1 MTSPHD
7 TPRDETV
14 TAADIEASPDVTLT
28 DSSSV
33 KRAVKATMLGNAME
47 WFDFGV
53 YAYLATTIGKVFFPD
68 ASGTAQLLSTFAI
81 FAAAF
86 IVRPLGGLFFGPLGD
101 RIGRKKVLATTI
113 IMMAGSTFAIGLV
126 PSYGS
131 IGIAAPILLV
141 VFRLIQGFSTGGEY
155 GGASTFV
162 AEYAPDKRRGFF
174 ASFLEFGTL
183 AGYAAAAGIVTLI
196 QAVASEETVVDWAW
210 RIPFLIAGPLGL
222 IGLYLR
228 LRLEETPAFQ
238 QLEKAE
244 ERSRT
249 AESAGTKLHRTLI
262 QNWRPLILCILLVAT
277 YNIAHYGL
285 LSYMPTYLNDT
296 LGYDESHGLILMI
309 VVMLVMMGGITFVGR
324 LSDGVGRKP
333 LLLIGFAGFFLLSMP
348 AYLLI
353 GVGSYITV
361 FLGLAILGGL
371 LLLFVGVFPSVLPAL
386 FATGIRYGGLAIGY
400 NIAVSVFG
408 GTTPLVLT
416 ALESA
421 TDSKLVAPAYM
432 MVASVVGGIAVL
444 LINETARRPLEGSP
458 PAVETEGEARRIIL
472 EHRESPGTPAR
483 NSADTATGHDDASD
497 DTTRTS

>member
-1 MTSPHD
+1 MTTQENSISAL
-7 TPRDETV
+7 EL
-14 TAADIEASPDVTLT
+14 AESPDVCVT
-28 DSSSV
+28 DNASV

-68 ASGTAQLLSTFAI
+68 ASGSAQLLSTFAI

-113 IMMAGSTFAIGLV
+113 ILMAGSTFAIGLI
-126 PSYGS
+126 PSYES

-141 VFRLIQGFSTGGEY
+141 LLRLLQGFSTGGEY

-183 AGYAAAAGIVTLI
+183 AGYVAAAGIVTII
-196 QAVASEETVVDWAW
+196 QTVVSAEDLLQWGW

-238 QLEKAE
+238 MMEQAE
-244 ERSRT
+244 ERSL
-249 AESAGTKLHRTLI
+249 ADESTGKKLRETLVD
-262 QNWRPLILCILLVAT
+262 NWRPLVLCIVLVAT

-285 LSYMPTYLNDT
+285 LSYMPTYLTNT
-296 LGYDESHGLILMI
+296 LGYDESHGLVLMI
-309 VVMLVMMGGITFVGR
+309 IVMIVMMMGISYVGKF
-324 LSDGVGRKP
+324 SDRVGRKP
-333 LLLIGFAGFFLLSMP
+333 LLLSGFIGFFVLSLP

-353 GVGSYITV
+353 GVGNYVTV

-386 FATGIRYGGLAIGY
+386 FPTGIRYGGLAIGY
-400 NIAVSVFG
+400 NLAVSIFG

-421 TDSKLVAPAYM
+421 TGSNLVAPMYM
-432 MVASVVGGIAVL
+432 MIAAVIGGIAVL
-444 LINETARRPLEGSP
+444 MIPETARKPLDGSP
-458 PAVETEGEARRIIL
+458 PSVATDEEARRIIRKVRRKRMKADNL
-472 EHRESPGTPAR
+472 EV
-483 NSADTATGHDDASD
+483 
-497 DTTRTS
+497 

>member
-1 MTSPHD
+1 MT
-7 TPRDETV
+7 TPENSISALEV
-14 TAADIEASPDVTLT
+14 AESPDVCVT
-28 DSSSV
+28 DNASV

-68 ASGTAQLLSTFAI
+68 ASGSAQLLSTFAI

-113 IMMAGSTFAIGLV
+113 ILMAGSTFAIGLI
-126 PSYGS
+126 PSYES

-141 VFRLIQGFSTGGEY
+141 LLRLLQGFSTGGEY

-183 AGYAAAAGIVTLI
+183 AGYVAAAGIVTII
-196 QAVASEETVVDWAW
+196 QTVVSAEDLLQWGW

-238 QLEKAE
+238 MMEQAE
-244 ERSRT
+244 ERSL
-249 AESAGTKLHRTLI
+249 ADESTGKKLRETLVD
-262 QNWRPLILCILLVAT
+262 NWRPLVLCIVLVAT

-285 LSYMPTYLNDT
+285 LSYMPTYLTNT
-296 LGYDESHGLILMI
+296 LGYDESHGLVLMI
-309 VVMLVMMGGITFVGR
+309 IVMIVMMMGISYVGKF
-324 LSDGVGRKP
+324 SDRVGRKP
-333 LLLIGFAGFFLLSMP
+333 LLLSGFIGFFVLSLP

-353 GVGSYITV
+353 GIGNYVTV

-386 FATGIRYGGLAIGY
+386 FPTGIRYGGLAIGY
-400 NIAVSVFG
+400 NLAVSIFG

-421 TDSKLVAPAYM
+421 TGSNLVAPMYM
-432 MVASVVGGIAVL
+432 MIAAVIGGIAVL
-444 LINETARRPLEGSP
+444 MIPETARKPLDGSP
-458 PAVETEGEARRIIL
+458 PSVATDEEARRIIRKVRRKRMKADNL
-472 EHRESPGTPAR
+472 EV
-483 NSADTATGHDDASD
+483 
-497 DTTRTS
+497 

>member
-1 MTSPHD
+1 MT
-7 TPRDETV
+7 TPENSISALEV
-14 TAADIEASPDVTLT
+14 AESPDVCVT
-28 DSSSV
+28 DNASV

-68 ASGTAQLLSTFAI
+68 ASGSAQLLSTFAI

-101 RIGRKKVLATTI
+101 RIGRKKVLASTI
-113 IMMAGSTFAIGLV
+113 ILMAGSTFAIGLI
-126 PSYGS
+126 PSYES

-141 VFRLIQGFSTGGEY
+141 LLRLLQGFSTGGEY

-183 AGYAAAAGIVTLI
+183 AGYVAAAGIVTII
-196 QAVASEETVVDWAW
+196 QTVVSAEDLLQWGW

-238 QLEKAE
+238 MMEQAE
-244 ERSRT
+244 ERSL
-249 AESAGTKLHRTLI
+249 ADESTGKKLRETLVD
-262 QNWRPLILCILLVAT
+262 NWRPLVLCIVLVAT

-285 LSYMPTYLNDT
+285 LSYMPTYLTNT
-296 LGYDESHGLILMI
+296 LGYDESHGLVLMI
-309 VVMLVMMGGITFVGR
+309 IVMIVMMMGISYVGKF
-324 LSDGVGRKP
+324 SDRVGRKP
-333 LLLIGFAGFFLLSMP
+333 LLLSGFIGFFVLSLP

-353 GVGSYITV
+353 GVGNYVTV

-386 FATGIRYGGLAIGY
+386 FPTGIRYGGLAIGY
-400 NIAVSVFG
+400 NLAVSIFG

-421 TDSKLVAPAYM
+421 TGSNLVAPMYM
-432 MVASVVGGIAVL
+432 MIAAVIGGIAVL
-444 LINETARRPLEGSP
+444 MIPETARKPLDGSP
-458 PAVETEGEARRIIL
+458 PSVATDEEARRIIRKVRRKRMKADNL
-472 EHRESPGTPAR
+472 EV
-483 NSADTATGHDDASD
+483 
-497 DTTRTS
+497 

>member
-1 MTSPHD
+1 MT
-7 TPRDETV
+7 TPENSISALEV
-14 TAADIEASPDVTLT
+14 AESPDVCVT
-28 DSSSV
+28 DNASV

-68 ASGTAQLLSTFAI
+68 ASGSAQLLSTFAI

-113 IMMAGSTFAIGLV
+113 ILMAGSTFAIGLI
-126 PSYGS
+126 PSYES

-141 VFRLIQGFSTGGEY
+141 LLRLLQGFSTGGEY

-183 AGYAAAAGIVTLI
+183 AGYVAAAGIVTII
-196 QAVASEETVVDWAW
+196 QTVVSAEDLLQWGW

-238 QLEKAE
+238 MMEQAE
-244 ERSRT
+244 ERSL
-249 AESAGTKLHRTLI
+249 ADESTGKKLRETLVD
-262 QNWRPLILCILLVAT
+262 NWRPLVLCIVLVAT

-285 LSYMPTYLNDT
+285 LSYMPTYLTNT

-309 VVMLVMMGGITFVGR
+309 IVMIVMMMGISYVGKF
-324 LSDGVGRKP
+324 SDRVGRKP
-333 LLLIGFAGFFLLSMP
+333 LLLSGFIGFFVLSLP

-353 GVGSYITV
+353 GVGNYVTV

-386 FATGIRYGGLAIGY
+386 FPTGIRYGGLAIGY
-400 NIAVSVFG
+400 NLAVSIFG

-421 TDSKLVAPAYM
+421 TGSNLVAPMYM
-432 MVASVVGGIAVL
+432 MIAAVIGGIAVL
-444 LINETARRPLEGSP
+444 LIPETARKPLDGSP
-458 PAVETEGEARRIIL
+458 PSVATDEEARRIIRKVRRKRMKADNL
-472 EHRESPGTPAR
+472 EV
-483 NSADTATGHDDASD
+483 
-497 DTTRTS
+497 

>member
-1 MTSPHD
+1 MT
-7 TPRDETV
+7 TPENSISALEV
-14 TAADIEASPDVTLT
+14 AESPDVTVT
-28 DSSSV
+28 DDASV

-53 YAYLATTIGKVFFPD
+53 YAYLATTIGKVFFPE
-68 ASGTAQLLSTFAI
+68 ASGSAQLLSTFAI

-113 IMMAGSTFAIGLV
+113 ILMAGSTFAIGLV
-126 PSYGS
+126 PSYES
-131 IGIAAPILLV
+131 IGMAAPILLV
-141 VFRLIQGFSTGGEY
+141 LLRLLQGFSTGGEY

-183 AGYAAAAGIVTLI
+183 AGYVAAAGIVTII
-196 QAVASEETVVDWAW
+196 QTVVSPEELLQWGW

-238 QLEKAE
+238 QMEQAE
-244 ERSRT
+244 ERSL
-249 AESAGTKLHRTLI
+249 ADESTGTKLRETLVD
-262 QNWRPLILCILLVAT
+262 NWRPLVLCIVLVAT

-285 LSYMPTYLNDT
+285 LSYMPTYLTNT
-296 LGYDESHGLILMI
+296 LGYDESHGLVLMI
-309 VVMLVMMGGITFVGR
+309 VVMLVMMVGISYVGK
-324 LSDGVGRKP
+324 LSDRVGRKP
-333 LLLIGFAGFFLLSMP
+333 LLLSGFIGFFVLSLP

-353 GVGSYITV
+353 GVGNYVTV

-386 FATGIRYGGLAIGY
+386 FPTGIRYGGLAIGY
-400 NIAVSVFG
+400 NLAVAIFG

-416 ALESA
+416 ALESS
-421 TDSKLVAPAYM
+421 TGSNLVAPMYM
-432 MVASVVGGIAVL
+432 MIAAVVGGIAVL
-444 LINETARRPLEGSP
+444 LIPETARKPLDGSP
-458 PAVETEGEARRIIL
+458 PAVSTNEEARRIIRRVRRKKVAAADNL
-472 EHRESPGTPAR
+472 EV
-483 NSADTATGHDDASD
+483 
-497 DTTRTS
+497 

>member
-1 MTSPHD
+1 MNAPD
-7 TPRDETV
+7 QQI
-14 TAADIEASPDVTLT
+14 TAEDIAESTDVTLT
-28 DSSSV
+28 DESAV

-68 ASGTAQLLSTFAI
+68 ANGTAQLLSTFAI

-86 IVRPLGGLFFGPLGD
+86 LVRPLGGLFFGPLGD

-113 IMMAGSTFAIGLV
+113 VMMAGSTFLIGLI

-141 VFRLIQGFSTGGEY
+141 VLRLVQGFSTGGEY

-183 AGYAAAAGIVTLI
+183 AGYAAAAALVTI
-196 QAVASEETVVDWAW
+196 ITTVTDEETLVDWAW

-228 LRLEETPAFQ
+228 LKLEETPAFKQ
-238 QLEKAE
+238 MEKAE
-244 ERSRT
+244 KDSMA
-249 AESAGTKLHRTLI
+249 AESTGKKLRETILE
-262 QNWRPLILCILLVAT
+262 NWRPLLLCVMLVAT

-285 LSYMPTYLNDT
+285 LSYMPTYLTNT
-296 LGYDESHGLILMI
+296 LGYDESHGLVLMI
-309 VVMLVMMGGITFVGR
+309 IVMVLMMVAITFVGKY
-324 LSDGVGRKP
+324 SDKVGRKP
-333 LLLIGFAGFFLLSMP
+333 LLLTGFIGFFLLSLP

-353 GVGSYITV
+353 GVGHYITIFV
-361 FLGLAILGGL
+361 GLAVLGGL
-371 LLLFVGVFPSVLPAL
+371 LLMFVGVFPSVLPAL
-386 FATGIRYGGLAIGY
+386 FPTGIRYGGLAIGY
-400 NIAVSVFG
+400 NLAVSIFG

-416 ALESA
+416 ALGDA
-421 TDSKLVAPAYM
+421 TDSDLVAPGYM
-432 MVASVVGGIAVL
+432 MVAAVIGTITVL
-444 LINETARRPLEGSP
+444 LIPETARRPLEGSP
-458 PAVETEGEARRIIL
+458 PSVATEEEARRVIRRTRIQ
-472 EHRESPGTPAR
+472 EAKRAMKARDSRGESTLVE
-483 NSADTATGHDDASD
+483 
-497 DTTRTS
+497 

>member
-1 MTSPHD
+1 MT
-7 TPRDETV
+7 TPENSISALEV
-14 TAADIEASPDVTLT
+14 AESPDVCVT
-28 DSSSV
+28 DNASV

-68 ASGTAQLLSTFAI
+68 ASGSAQLLSTFAI

-113 IMMAGSTFAIGLV
+113 ILMAGSTFAIGLI
-126 PSYGS
+126 PSYES

-141 VFRLIQGFSTGGEY
+141 LLRLLQGFSTGGEY

-183 AGYAAAAGIVTLI
+183 AGYVAAAGIVTII
-196 QAVASEETVVDWAW
+196 QTVVSAEDLLQWGW

-238 QLEKAE
+238 MMEQAE
-244 ERSRT
+244 ERSL
-249 AESAGTKLHRTLI
+249 ADESTGKKLRETLVD
-262 QNWRPLILCILLVAT
+262 NWRPLVLCIVLVAT

-285 LSYMPTYLNDT
+285 LSYMPTYLTNT
-296 LGYDESHGLILMI
+296 LGYDESHGLVLMI
-309 VVMLVMMGGITFVGR
+309 IVMIVMMMGISYVGKF
-324 LSDGVGRKP
+324 SDRVGRKP
-333 LLLIGFAGFFLLSMP
+333 LLLSGFIGFFVLSLP

-353 GVGSYITV
+353 GVGNYVTV

-386 FATGIRYGGLAIGY
+386 FPTGIRYGGLAIGY
-400 NIAVSVFG
+400 NLAVSIFG

-421 TDSKLVAPAYM
+421 TGSNLVAPMYM
-432 MVASVVGGIAVL
+432 MIAAVIGGIAVL
-444 LINETARRPLEGSP
+444 MIPETARKPLDGSP
-458 PAVETEGEARRIIL
+458 PSVATDEEARRII
-472 EHRESPGTPAR
+472 RKVR
-483 NSADTATGHDDASD
+483 RKRMKADNLKV
-497 DTTRTS
+497 

>member
-1 MTSPHD
+1 MT
-7 TPRDETV
+7 TPENSISALEV
-14 TAADIEASPDVTLT
+14 AESPDVCVT
-28 DSSSV
+28 DNASV

-68 ASGTAQLLSTFAI
+68 ASGSAQLISTFAI

-113 IMMAGSTFAIGLV
+113 ILMAGSTFAIGLI
-126 PSYGS
+126 PSYES

-141 VFRLIQGFSTGGEY
+141 LLRLLQGFSTGGEY

-183 AGYAAAAGIVTLI
+183 AGYVAAAGIVTII
-196 QAVASEETVVDWAW
+196 QTVVSAEDLLQWGW

-238 QLEKAE
+238 MMEQAE
-244 ERSRT
+244 ERSL
-249 AESAGTKLHRTLI
+249 ADESTGKKLRETLVD
-262 QNWRPLILCILLVAT
+262 NWRPLVLCIVLVAT

-285 LSYMPTYLNDT
+285 LSYMPTYLTNT
-296 LGYDESHGLILMI
+296 LGYDESHGLVLMI
-309 VVMLVMMGGITFVGR
+309 IVMIVMMMGISYVGKF
-324 LSDGVGRKP
+324 SDRVGRKP
-333 LLLIGFAGFFLLSMP
+333 LLLSGFIGFFVLSLP

-353 GVGSYITV
+353 GVGNYVTV

-386 FATGIRYGGLAIGY
+386 FPTGIRYGGLAIGY
-400 NIAVSVFG
+400 NLAVSIFG

-421 TDSKLVAPAYM
+421 TGSNLVAPMYM
-432 MVASVVGGIAVL
+432 MIAAVIGGIAVL
-444 LINETARRPLEGSP
+444 MIPETARKPLDGSP
-458 PAVETEGEARRIIL
+458 PSVATDEEARRIIRKVRRKRMKADNL
-472 EHRESPGTPAR
+472 EV
-483 NSADTATGHDDASD
+483 
-497 DTTRTS
+497 

>member
-1 MTSPHD
+1 MT
-7 TPRDETV
+7 TPENSISALEV
-14 TAADIEASPDVTLT
+14 AESPDVCVT
-28 DSSSV
+28 DNASV

-68 ASGTAQLLSTFAI
+68 ASGSAQLLSTFAI

-113 IMMAGSTFAIGLV
+113 ILMAGSTFAIGLI
-126 PSYGS
+126 PSYES

-141 VFRLIQGFSTGGEY
+141 LLRLLQGFSTGGEY

-183 AGYAAAAGIVTLI
+183 AGYVAAAGIVTII
-196 QAVASEETVVDWAW
+196 QTVVSAEDLLQWGW

-238 QLEKAE
+238 MMEQAE
-244 ERSRT
+244 ERSL
-249 AESAGTKLHRTLI
+249 ADESTGRKLRETLVD
-262 QNWRPLILCILLVAT
+262 NWRPLVLCIVLVAT

-285 LSYMPTYLNDT
+285 LSYMPTYLTNT

-309 VVMLVMMGGITFVGR
+309 IVMIVMMMGISYVGKF
-324 LSDGVGRKP
+324 SDRVGRKP
-333 LLLIGFAGFFLLSMP
+333 LLLSGFIGFFVLSLP

-353 GVGSYITV
+353 GVGNYLTV

-386 FATGIRYGGLAIGY
+386 FPTGIRYGGLAIGY
-400 NIAVSVFG
+400 NLAVSIFG

-421 TDSKLVAPAYM
+421 TGSNLVAPMYM
-432 MVASVVGGIAVL
+432 MIAAVIGGIAVL
-444 LINETARRPLEGSP
+444 LIPETARKPLDGSP
-458 PAVETEGEARRIIL
+458 PSVATDEEARRIIRKVRRKRMKADSL
-472 EHRESPGTPAR
+472 EV
-483 NSADTATGHDDASD
+483 
-497 DTTRTS
+497 

>member
-1 MTSPHD
+1 MT
-7 TPRDETV
+7 TPENSISALEV
-14 TAADIEASPDVTLT
+14 AESPDVCVT
-28 DSSSV
+28 DNASV

-68 ASGTAQLLSTFAI
+68 ASGSAQLLSTFAI

-113 IMMAGSTFAIGLV
+113 ILMAGSTFAIGLI
-126 PSYGS
+126 PSYES

-141 VFRLIQGFSTGGEY
+141 VLRLLQGFSTGGEY

-183 AGYAAAAGIVTLI
+183 AGYVAAAGIVTII
-196 QAVASEETVVDWAW
+196 QTVVSAEDLLQWGW

-238 QLEKAE
+238 MMEQAE
-244 ERSRT
+244 ERSL
-249 AESAGTKLHRTLI
+249 ADESTGKKLRETLVD
-262 QNWRPLILCILLVAT
+262 NWRPLVLCIVLVAT

-285 LSYMPTYLNDT
+285 LSYMPTYLTNT
-296 LGYDESHGLILMI
+296 LGYDESHGLVLMI
-309 VVMLVMMGGITFVGR
+309 IVMIVMMMGISYVGKF
-324 LSDGVGRKP
+324 SDRVGRKP
-333 LLLIGFAGFFLLSMP
+333 LLLSGFIGFFVLSLP

-353 GVGSYITV
+353 GVGNYVTV

-386 FATGIRYGGLAIGY
+386 FPTGIRYGGLAIGY
-400 NIAVSVFG
+400 NLAVSIFG

-421 TDSKLVAPAYM
+421 TGSNLVAPMYM
-432 MVASVVGGIAVL
+432 MIAAVIGGIAVL
-444 LINETARRPLEGSP
+444 MIPETARKPLDGSP
-458 PAVETEGEARRIIL
+458 PSVATDEEARRIIRKVRRKRMKADNL
-472 EHRESPGTPAR
+472 EV
-483 NSADTATGHDDASD
+483 
-497 DTTRTS
+497 

>member
-1 MTSPHD
+1 MNAPDHSITSA
-7 TPRDETV
+7 EV
-14 TAADIEASPDVTLT
+14 AESPDVTVT
-28 DSSSV
+28 DEASV

-53 YAYLATTIGKVFFPD
+53 YAYLATTIGKVFFPE

-113 IMMAGSTFAIGLV
+113 ILMAGSTFAIGLI

-131 IGIAAPILLV
+131 IGLAAPILLV
-141 VFRLIQGFSTGGEY
+141 LFRLVQGFSTGGEY

-174 ASFLEFGTL
+174 SSFLEFGTL
-183 AGYAAAAGIVTLI
+183 AGYVAAAGLVTI
-196 QAVASEETVVDWAW
+196 ISTVVSADALVDWAW
-210 RIPFLIAGPLGL
+210 RIPFLLAGPLGL

-238 QLEKAE
+238 QMEQAE
-244 ERSRT
+244 ERSL
-249 AESAGTKLHRTLI
+249 ADESTGRKLRETLVE
-262 QNWRPLILCILLVAT
+262 NWRPLVLCVILVAT

-285 LSYMPTYLNDT
+285 LSYMPTYLSNT
-296 LGYDESHGLILMI
+296 LGYDESHGLVLMI
-309 VVMLVMMGGITFVGR
+309 IVMLIMMVCISFVGK
-324 LSDGVGRKP
+324 LSDRVGRKP
-333 LLLIGFAGFFLLSMP
+333 LLLAGFVGFFALSLP

-353 GVGSYITV
+353 GVGHYFTV
-361 FLGLAILGGL
+361 FVGLAMLGGL

-386 FATGIRYGGLAIGY
+386 FPTGIRYGGLAIGY
-400 NIAVSVFG
+400 NLAVSIFG

-416 ALESA
+416 ALQDA
-421 TDSKLVAPAYM
+421 TGSDLVAPMYM
-432 MVASVVGGIAVL
+432 MVAAVIGGIAVL
-444 LINETARRPLEGSP
+444 LISETARKPLEGSP
-458 PAVETEGEARRIIL
+458 PAVATDAEARRIL
-472 EHRESPGTPAR
+472 KRLRRTKGDASATPAQET
-483 NSADTATGHDDASD
+483 ADADAG
-497 DTTRTS
+497 

>member
-1 MTSPHD
+1 MT
-7 TPRDETV
+7 TPENSISALEV
-14 TAADIEASPDVTLT
+14 AESPDVCVT
-28 DSSSV
+28 DNASV

-68 ASGTAQLLSTFAI
+68 ASGSAQLLSTFAI

-101 RIGRKKVLATTI
+101 RIGRKKVLDTTI
-113 IMMAGSTFAIGLV
+113 ILMAGSTFAIGLI
-126 PSYGS
+126 PSYES

-141 VFRLIQGFSTGGEY
+141 LLRLLQGFSTGGEY

-183 AGYAAAAGIVTLI
+183 AGYVAAAGIVTII
-196 QAVASEETVVDWAW
+196 QTVVSAEDLLQWGW

-222 IGLYLR
+222 VGLYLR

-238 QLEKAE
+238 MMEQAE
-244 ERSRT
+244 ERSL
-249 AESAGTKLHRTLI
+249 ADESTGKKLRETLVD
-262 QNWRPLILCILLVAT
+262 NWRPLVLCIVLVAT

-285 LSYMPTYLNDT
+285 LSYMPTYLTNT
-296 LGYDESHGLILMI
+296 LGYDESHGLVLMI
-309 VVMLVMMGGITFVGR
+309 IVMIVMMMGISYVGKF
-324 LSDGVGRKP
+324 SDRVGRKP
-333 LLLIGFAGFFLLSMP
+333 LLLSGFIGFFVLSLP

-353 GVGSYITV
+353 GVGNYVTV

-386 FATGIRYGGLAIGY
+386 FPTGIRYGGLAIGY
-400 NIAVSVFG
+400 NLAVSIFG

-421 TDSKLVAPAYM
+421 TGSNLVAPMYM
-432 MVASVVGGIAVL
+432 MIAAVIGGIAVL
-444 LINETARRPLEGSP
+444 MIPETARKPLDGSP
-458 PAVETEGEARRIIL
+458 PSVATDEEARRIIRKVRRKRMKADNL
-472 EHRESPGTPAR
+472 EV
-483 NSADTATGHDDASD
+483 
-497 DTTRTS
+497 

>member
-1 MTSPHD
+1 MT
-7 TPRDETV
+7 TPENSISALEV
-14 TAADIEASPDVTLT
+14 AESPDVCVT
-28 DSSSV
+28 DNASV

-68 ASGTAQLLSTFAI
+68 ASGSAQLLSTFAI

-113 IMMAGSTFAIGLV
+113 ILMAGSTFAIGLI
-126 PSYGS
+126 PSYES

-141 VFRLIQGFSTGGEY
+141 LLRLLQGFSTGGEY

-183 AGYAAAAGIVTLI
+183 AGYVAAAGIVTII
-196 QAVASEETVVDWAW
+196 QTVVSAEDLLQWGW

-238 QLEKAE
+238 MMEQAE
-244 ERSRT
+244 ERSL
-249 AESAGTKLHRTLI
+249 ADESTGKKLRETLVD
-262 QNWRPLILCILLVAT
+262 NWRPLVLCIVLVAT

-285 LSYMPTYLNDT
+285 LSYMPTYLTNT
-296 LGYDESHGLILMI
+296 LGYDESHGLVLMI
-309 VVMLVMMGGITFVGR
+309 IVMIVMMMGISYVGKF
-324 LSDGVGRKP
+324 SDRVGRKP
-333 LLLIGFAGFFLLSMP
+333 LLLSGFIGFFVLSLP

-353 GVGSYITV
+353 GIGNYVTV

-386 FATGIRYGGLAIGY
+386 FPTGIRYGGLAIGY
-400 NIAVSVFG
+400 NLAVSIFG

-421 TDSKLVAPAYM
+421 TGSNLVAPMYM
-432 MVASVVGGIAVL
+432 MIAAVIGGIAVL
-444 LINETARRPLEGSP
+444 MIPETARRPLDGSP
-458 PAVETEGEARRIIL
+458 PAVATDEEARRIIRKVRRKRMKADNL
-472 EHRESPGTPAR
+472 EV
-483 NSADTATGHDDASD
+483 
-497 DTTRTS
+497 

>member
-1 MTSPHD
+1 MT
-7 TPRDETV
+7 TPENSISALEV
-14 TAADIEASPDVTLT
+14 AESPDVTVT
-28 DSSSV
+28 DNASV
-33 KRAVKATMLGNAME
+33 KKAVKATMLGNAME

-53 YAYLATTIGKVFFPD
+53 YAYLATTIGKVFFPEV
-68 ASGTAQLLSTFAI
+68 SGSAQLLSTFAI

-113 IMMAGSTFAIGLV
+113 ILMAGSTFGIGLI
-126 PSYGS
+126 PSYES

-141 VFRLIQGFSTGGEY
+141 LLRLLQGFSTGGEY

-183 AGYAAAAGIVTLI
+183 AGYVAAAGIVTII
-196 QAVASEETVVDWAW
+196 QTVVSPEELLHWGW

-238 QLEKAE
+238 QMEQAE
-244 ERSRT
+244 ERSL
-249 AESAGTKLHRTLI
+249 ADESTGAKLRETI
-262 QNWRPLILCILLVAT
+262 VENWRPLVLCIVLVAT

-285 LSYMPTYLNDT
+285 LSYMPTYLTNT
-296 LGYDESHGLILMI
+296 LGYDESHGLVLMI
-309 VVMLVMMGGITFVGR
+309 IVMLVMMVGISYVGKW
-324 LSDGVGRKP
+324 SDRVGRKP
-333 LLLIGFAGFFLLSMP
+333 LLLSGFIGFLVLSLP

-353 GVGSYITV
+353 GVGNYVTV

-386 FATGIRYGGLAIGY
+386 FPTGIRYCGLAIGY
-400 NIAVSVFG
+400 NLAVSIFG

-421 TDSKLVAPAYM
+421 TGSDLVAPMYM
-432 MVASVVGGIAVL
+432 MIAAVIGGLAVL
-444 LINETARRPLEGSP
+444 LIPETARKPLDGSP
-458 PAVETEGEARRIIL
+458 PAVATNDEARRIIL
-472 EHRESPGTPAR
+472 KVRR
-483 NSADTATGHDDASD
+483 KKLKADNLDI
-497 DTTRTS
+497 

>member
-1 MTSPHD
+1 MT
-7 TPRDETV
+7 TPENSISALEV
-14 TAADIEASPDVTLT
+14 AESPDVCVT
-28 DSSSV
+28 DNASV

-68 ASGTAQLLSTFAI
+68 ASGSAQLLSTFAI

-113 IMMAGSTFAIGLV
+113 ILMAGSTFAIGLI
-126 PSYGS
+126 PSYES

-141 VFRLIQGFSTGGEY
+141 LLRLLQGFSTGGEY

-183 AGYAAAAGIVTLI
+183 AGYVAAAGIVTII
-196 QAVASEETVVDWAW
+196 QTVVSAEDLLQWGW

-238 QLEKAE
+238 MMEQAE
-244 ERSRT
+244 ERSL
-249 AESAGTKLHRTLI
+249 ADESTGKKLRETLVD
-262 QNWRPLILCILLVAT
+262 NWRPLVLCIVLVAT

-285 LSYMPTYLNDT
+285 LSYMPTYLTNT
-296 LGYDESHGLILMI
+296 LGYDESHGLVLMI
-309 VVMLVMMGGITFVGR
+309 IVMIVMMMGISYVGKF
-324 LSDGVGRKP
+324 SDRVGRKP
-333 LLLIGFAGFFLLSMP
+333 LLLSGFIGFFLLSLP

-353 GVGSYITV
+353 GVGNYVTV

-386 FATGIRYGGLAIGY
+386 FPTGIRYGGLAIGY
-400 NIAVSVFG
+400 NVAVSIFG

-421 TDSKLVAPAYM
+421 TGSNLVAPMYM
-432 MVASVVGGIAVL
+432 MIAAVIGGIAVL
-444 LINETARRPLEGSP
+444 LIPETARKPLDGSP
-458 PAVETEGEARRIIL
+458 PSVATDEEARRIIRKVRRKRMKADNL
-472 EHRESPGTPAR
+472 EV
-483 NSADTATGHDDASD
+483 
-497 DTTRTS
+497 

>member
-1 MTSPHD
+1 MT
-7 TPRDETV
+7 TPENSISALEV
-14 TAADIEASPDVTLT
+14 AESPDVCVT
-28 DSSSV
+28 DNASV

-68 ASGTAQLLSTFAI
+68 ASGSAQLLSTFAI

-113 IMMAGSTFAIGLV
+113 ILMAGSTFAIGLI
-126 PSYGS
+126 PSYES
-131 IGIAAPILLV
+131 IGITAPILLV
-141 VFRLIQGFSTGGEY
+141 LLRLLQGFSTGGEY

-183 AGYAAAAGIVTLI
+183 AGYVAAAGIVTII
-196 QAVASEETVVDWAW
+196 QTVVSAEDLLQWGW

-238 QLEKAE
+238 MMEQAE
-244 ERSRT
+244 ERSL
-249 AESAGTKLHRTLI
+249 ADESTGKKLRETLVD
-262 QNWRPLILCILLVAT
+262 NWRPLVLCIVLVAT

-285 LSYMPTYLNDT
+285 LSYMPTYLTNT
-296 LGYDESHGLILMI
+296 LGYDESHGLVLMI
-309 VVMLVMMGGITFVGR
+309 IVMIVMMMGISYVGKF
-324 LSDGVGRKP
+324 SDRVGRKP
-333 LLLIGFAGFFLLSMP
+333 LLLSGFIGFFVLSLP

-353 GVGSYITV
+353 GVGNYVTV

-386 FATGIRYGGLAIGY
+386 FPTGIRYGGLAIGY
-400 NIAVSVFG
+400 NLAVSIFG

-421 TDSKLVAPAYM
+421 TGSNLVAPMYM
-432 MVASVVGGIAVL
+432 MIAAVIGGIAVL
-444 LINETARRPLEGSP
+444 MIPETARKPLDGSP
-458 PAVETEGEARRIIL
+458 PSVATDEEARRIIRKVRRKRMKADNL
-472 EHRESPGTPAR
+472 EV
-483 NSADTATGHDDASD
+483 
-497 DTTRTS
+497 

>member
-1 MTSPHD
+1 MT
-7 TPRDETV
+7 TPENSISALEV
-14 TAADIEASPDVTLT
+14 AESPDVCVT
-28 DSSSV
+28 DNASV

-68 ASGTAQLLSTFAI
+68 ASGSAQLLSTFAI

-113 IMMAGSTFAIGLV
+113 ILMAGSTFAIGLI
-126 PSYGS
+126 PSYES

-141 VFRLIQGFSTGGEY
+141 LLRLLQGFSTGGEY

-183 AGYAAAAGIVTLI
+183 AGYVAAAGIVTII
-196 QAVASEETVVDWAW
+196 QTVVSAEDLLQWGW

-238 QLEKAE
+238 MMEQAE
-244 ERSRT
+244 ERSL
-249 AESAGTKLHRTLI
+249 ADESTGKKLRETLVD
-262 QNWRPLILCILLVAT
+262 NWRPLVLCIVLVAT

-285 LSYMPTYLNDT
+285 LSYMPTYLTNT
-296 LGYDESHGLILMI
+296 LGYDESHGLVLMI
-309 VVMLVMMGGITFVGR
+309 IVMIVMMMGISYVGKF
-324 LSDGVGRKP
+324 SDRVGRKP
-333 LLLIGFAGFFLLSMP
+333 LLLSDFIGFFVLSLP

-353 GVGSYITV
+353 GVGNYVTV

-386 FATGIRYGGLAIGY
+386 FPTGIRYGGLAIGY
-400 NIAVSVFG
+400 NLAVSIFG

-421 TDSKLVAPAYM
+421 TGSNLVAPMYM
-432 MVASVVGGIAVL
+432 MIAAVIGGIAVL
-444 LINETARRPLEGSP
+444 MIPETARKPLDGSP
-458 PAVETEGEARRIIL
+458 PSVATDEEARRIIRKVRRKRMKADNL
-472 EHRESPGTPAR
+472 EV
-483 NSADTATGHDDASD
+483 
-497 DTTRTS
+497 

>member
-1 MTSPHD
+1 MT
-7 TPRDETV
+7 TPENSISALEV
-14 TAADIEASPDVTLT
+14 AESPDVCVT
-28 DSSSV
+28 DNASV

-68 ASGTAQLLSTFAI
+68 ASGSAQLLSTFAI

-113 IMMAGSTFAIGLV
+113 ILMAGSTFAIGLI
-126 PSYGS
+126 PSYES

-141 VFRLIQGFSTGGEY
+141 LLRLLQGFSTGGEY

-183 AGYAAAAGIVTLI
+183 AGYVAAAGIVTII
-196 QAVASEETVVDWAW
+196 QTVVSAEDLLQWGW

-238 QLEKAE
+238 MMEQAE
-244 ERSRT
+244 ERSL
-249 AESAGTKLHRTLI
+249 ADESTGKKLRETLVD
-262 QNWRPLILCILLVAT
+262 NWHPLVLCIVLVAT

-285 LSYMPTYLNDT
+285 LSYMPTYLTNT
-296 LGYDESHGLILMI
+296 LGYDESHGLVLMI
-309 VVMLVMMGGITFVGR
+309 IVMIVMMMGISYVGKF
-324 LSDGVGRKP
+324 SDRVGRKP
-333 LLLIGFAGFFLLSMP
+333 LLLSGFIGFFVLSLP

-353 GVGSYITV
+353 GVGNYVTV

-386 FATGIRYGGLAIGY
+386 FPTGIRYGGLAIGY
-400 NIAVSVFG
+400 NLAVSIFG

-421 TDSKLVAPAYM
+421 TGSNLVAPMYM
-432 MVASVVGGIAVL
+432 MIAAVIGGIAVL
-444 LINETARRPLEGSP
+444 MIPETARKPLDGSP
-458 PAVETEGEARRIIL
+458 PSVATDEEARRIIRKVRRKRMKADNL
-472 EHRESPGTPAR
+472 EV
-483 NSADTATGHDDASD
+483 
-497 DTTRTS
+497 

>member
-1 MTSPHD
+1 MT
-7 TPRDETV
+7 TPENSISALEV
-14 TAADIEASPDVTLT
+14 AESPDVCVT
-28 DSSSV
+28 DNASV

-53 YAYLATTIGKVFFPD
+53 YAYLATTIGKVFFPE
-68 ASGTAQLLSTFAI
+68 ASGSAQLLSTFAI

-86 IVRPLGGLFFGPLGD
+86 IVRPLGD

-113 IMMAGSTFAIGLV
+113 ILMAGSTFAIGLI
-126 PSYGS
+126 PSYES

-141 VFRLIQGFSTGGEY
+141 LLRLLQGFSTGGEY

-183 AGYAAAAGIVTLI
+183 AGYVAAAGIVTII
-196 QAVASEETVVDWAW
+196 QTVVSAEDLLQWGW

-238 QLEKAE
+238 MMEQAE
-244 ERSRT
+244 ERSL
-249 AESAGTKLHRTLI
+249 ADESTGKKLRETLVD
-262 QNWRPLILCILLVAT
+262 NWRPLVLCIVLVAT

-285 LSYMPTYLNDT
+285 LSYMPTYLTNT
-296 LGYDESHGLILMI
+296 LGYDESHGLVLMI
-309 VVMLVMMGGITFVGR
+309 IVMIVMMMGISYVGKF
-324 LSDGVGRKP
+324 SDRVGRKP
-333 LLLIGFAGFFLLSMP
+333 LLLSGFIGFFVLSLP

-353 GVGSYITV
+353 GVGNYVTV

-386 FATGIRYGGLAIGY
+386 FPTGIRYGGLAIGY
-400 NIAVSVFG
+400 NLAVSIFG

-421 TDSKLVAPAYM
+421 TGSNLVAPMYM
-432 MVASVVGGIAVL
+432 MIAAVIGGIAVL
-444 LINETARRPLEGSP
+444 LIPETARKPLDGSP
-458 PAVETEGEARRIIL
+458 PAVATDEEARRIIRKVRRKRMKADNL
-472 EHRESPGTPAR
+472 EV
-483 NSADTATGHDDASD
+483 
-497 DTTRTS
+497 

>member
-1 MTSPHD
+1 MT
-7 TPRDETV
+7 TPENSISALEV
-14 TAADIEASPDVTLT
+14 AESPDVCVT
-28 DSSSV
+28 DNASV

-68 ASGTAQLLSTFAI
+68 ASGSAQLLSTFAI

-113 IMMAGSTFAIGLV
+113 ILMAGSTFAIGLI
-126 PSYGS
+126 PSYES

-141 VFRLIQGFSTGGEY
+141 LLRLLQGFSTGGEY

-183 AGYAAAAGIVTLI
+183 AGYVAAAGIVTII
-196 QAVASEETVVDWAW
+196 QTVVSAEDLLQWGW

-238 QLEKAE
+238 MMEQAE
-244 ERSRT
+244 ERSL
-249 AESAGTKLHRTLI
+249 ADESTGKKLRETLVD
-262 QNWRPLILCILLVAT
+262 NWRPLVLCIVLVAT

-285 LSYMPTYLNDT
+285 LSYMPTYLTNT
-296 LGYDESHGLILMI
+296 LCYDESHGLVLMI
-309 VVMLVMMGGITFVGR
+309 IVMIVMMMGISYVGKF
-324 LSDGVGRKP
+324 SDRVGRKP
-333 LLLIGFAGFFLLSMP
+333 LLLSGFIGFFVLSLP

-353 GVGSYITV
+353 GVGNYVTV

-386 FATGIRYGGLAIGY
+386 FPTGIRYGGLAIGY
-400 NIAVSVFG
+400 NLAVSIFG

-421 TDSKLVAPAYM
+421 TGSNLVAPMYM
-432 MVASVVGGIAVL
+432 MIAAVIGGIAVL
-444 LINETARRPLEGSP
+444 MIPETARKPLDGSP
-458 PAVETEGEARRIIL
+458 PSVATDEEARRIIRKVRRKRMKADNL
-472 EHRESPGTPAR
+472 EV
-483 NSADTATGHDDASD
+483 
-497 DTTRTS
+497 

>member
-1 MTSPHD
+1 MT
-7 TPRDETV
+7 TPENSISALEV
-14 TAADIEASPDVTLT
+14 AESPDVCVT
-28 DSSSV
+28 DNASV

-68 ASGTAQLLSTFAI
+68 ASGSAQLLSTFAI

-113 IMMAGSTFAIGLV
+113 ILMAGSTFAIGLI
-126 PSYGS
+126 PSYES

-141 VFRLIQGFSTGGEY
+141 LLRLLQGFSTGGEY

-183 AGYAAAAGIVTLI
+183 AGYVAAAGIVTII
-196 QAVASEETVVDWAW
+196 QTVVSAEDLLQWGW

-238 QLEKAE
+238 MMEQAE
-244 ERSRT
+244 ERSL
-249 AESAGTKLHRTLI
+249 ADESTGKKLRETLVD
-262 QNWRPLILCILLVAT
+262 NWRPLVLCIVLVAT

-285 LSYMPTYLNDT
+285 LSYMPTYLTNT
-296 LGYDESHGLILMI
+296 LGYDESHGLVLMI
-309 VVMLVMMGGITFVGR
+309 IVMIVMMMGISYVGKF
-324 LSDGVGRKP
+324 SDRVGRKP
-333 LLLIGFAGFFLLSMP
+333 LLLSGFIGFFVLSLP
-348 AYLLI
+348 AYLLV
-353 GVGSYITV
+353 GVGNYVTV

-386 FATGIRYGGLAIGY
+386 FPTGIRYGGLAIGY
-400 NIAVSVFG
+400 NLAVSIFG

-421 TDSKLVAPAYM
+421 TGSNLVAPMYM
-432 MVASVVGGIAVL
+432 MIAAVIGGIAVL
-444 LINETARRPLEGSP
+444 MIPETARKPLDGSP
-458 PAVETEGEARRIIL
+458 PSVATDEEARRIIRKVRRKRMKADNL
-472 EHRESPGTPAR
+472 EV
-483 NSADTATGHDDASD
+483 
-497 DTTRTS
+497 

>member
-1 MTSPHD
+1 MT
-7 TPRDETV
+7 TPENSISALEV
-14 TAADIEASPDVTLT
+14 AESPDVCVT
-28 DSSSV
+28 DNASV

-53 YAYLATTIGKVFFPD
+53 YAYLATTIGKVFFPE
-68 ASGTAQLLSTFAI
+68 ASGSAQLLSTFAI

-113 IMMAGSTFAIGLV
+113 ILMAGSTFAIGLI
-126 PSYGS
+126 PSYES

-141 VFRLIQGFSTGGEY
+141 LLRLLQGFSTGGEY

-183 AGYAAAAGIVTLI
+183 AGYVAAAGIVTII
-196 QAVASEETVVDWAW
+196 QTVVSAEDLLQWGW

-238 QLEKAE
+238 MMEQAE
-244 ERSRT
+244 ERSL
-249 AESAGTKLHRTLI
+249 ADESTGKKLRETLVD
-262 QNWRPLILCILLVAT
+262 NWRPLVLCIVLVAT

-285 LSYMPTYLNDT
+285 LSYMPTYLTNT
-296 LGYDESHGLILMI
+296 LGYDESHGLVLMI
-309 VVMLVMMGGITFVGR
+309 IVMIVMMMGISYVGKF
-324 LSDGVGRKP
+324 SDRVGRKP
-333 LLLIGFAGFFLLSMP
+333 LLLSGFIGFFVLSLP

-353 GVGSYITV
+353 GIGNYVTV

-386 FATGIRYGGLAIGY
+386 FPTGIRYGGLAIGY
-400 NIAVSVFG
+400 NLAVSIFG

-421 TDSKLVAPAYM
+421 TGSNLVAPMYM
-432 MVASVVGGIAVL
+432 MIAAVIGGIAVL
-444 LINETARRPLEGSP
+444 MIPETARKPLDGSP
-458 PAVETEGEARRIIL
+458 PSVATDEEARRIIRKVRRKRMKADNL
-472 EHRESPGTPAR
+472 EV
-483 NSADTATGHDDASD
+483 
-497 DTTRTS
+497 

>member
-1 MTSPHD
+1 MT
-7 TPRDETV
+7 TPENSISALEV
-14 TAADIEASPDVTLT
+14 AESPDVCVT
-28 DSSSV
+28 DNASV

-68 ASGTAQLLSTFAI
+68 ASGSAQLLSTFAI

-113 IMMAGSTFAIGLV
+113 ILMAGSTFAIGLI
-126 PSYGS
+126 PSYES

-141 VFRLIQGFSTGGEY
+141 LLRLLQGFSTGGEY

-183 AGYAAAAGIVTLI
+183 AGYVAAAGIVTII
-196 QAVASEETVVDWAW
+196 QTVVSAEDLLQWGW

-238 QLEKAE
+238 MMEQAE
-244 ERSRT
+244 ERSL
-249 AESAGTKLHRTLI
+249 ADESTGKKLRETLVD
-262 QNWRPLILCILLVAT
+262 NWRPLVLCIVLVAT

-285 LSYMPTYLNDT
+285 LSYMPTYLTNT

-309 VVMLVMMGGITFVGR
+309 IVMIVMMMGISYVGKF
-324 LSDGVGRKP
+324 SDRVGRKP
-333 LLLIGFAGFFLLSMP
+333 LLLSGFIGFFVLSLP

-353 GVGSYITV
+353 GVGNYVTV

-386 FATGIRYGGLAIGY
+386 FPTGIRYGGLAIGY
-400 NIAVSVFG
+400 NLAVSIFG

-421 TDSKLVAPAYM
+421 TGSNLVAPMYM
-432 MVASVVGGIAVL
+432 MIAAVIGGIAVL
-444 LINETARRPLEGSP
+444 LIPETARKPLDGSP
-458 PAVETEGEARRIIL
+458 PSVATDEEARRIIRKVRRKRMKADSL
-472 EHRESPGTPAR
+472 EV
-483 NSADTATGHDDASD
+483 
-497 DTTRTS
+497 

>member
-1 MTSPHD
+1 MT
-7 TPRDETV
+7 TPENSISALEV
-14 TAADIEASPDVTLT
+14 AESPDVCVT
-28 DSSSV
+28 DNASV

-68 ASGTAQLLSTFAI
+68 ASGSAQLLSTFAI

-113 IMMAGSTFAIGLV
+113 ILMAGSTFAIGLI
-126 PSYGS
+126 PSYES

-141 VFRLIQGFSTGGEY
+141 LLRLLQGFSTGGEY

-183 AGYAAAAGIVTLI
+183 AGYVAAAGIVTII
-196 QAVASEETVVDWAW
+196 QTVVSAEDLLQWGW

-238 QLEKAE
+238 MMEQAE
-244 ERSRT
+244 ERSL
-249 AESAGTKLHRTLI
+249 ADESTGKKLRETLVD
-262 QNWRPLILCILLVAT
+262 NWRPLVLCIVLVAT

-285 LSYMPTYLNDT
+285 LSYMPTYLTNT
-296 LGYDESHGLILMI
+296 LGYDESHGLVLMI
-309 VVMLVMMGGITFVGR
+309 IVMIVMMMGISYVGKF
-324 LSDGVGRKP
+324 SDRVGRKP
-333 LLLIGFAGFFLLSMP
+333 LLLSGFIGFFVLSLP

-353 GVGSYITV
+353 GIGNYVTV

-386 FATGIRYGGLAIGY
+386 FPTGIRYGGLAIGY
-400 NIAVSVFG
+400 NLAVSIFG

-421 TDSKLVAPAYM
+421 TGSNLVAPMYM
-432 MVASVVGGIAVL
+432 MIAAVIGGIAVL
-444 LINETARRPLEGSP
+444 MIPETARKPLDGSP
-458 PAVETEGEARRIIL
+458 PAVATDEEARRIIRKVRRKRMKADNL
-472 EHRESPGTPAR
+472 EV
-483 NSADTATGHDDASD
+483 
-497 DTTRTS
+497 

>member
-1 MTSPHD
+1 MT
-7 TPRDETV
+7 TPENSISALEV
-14 TAADIEASPDVTLT
+14 AESPDVCVT
-28 DSSSV
+28 DNASV

-53 YAYLATTIGKVFFPD
+53 YAYLATTIGQVVFPD
-68 ASGTAQLLSTFAI
+68 ASGSAQLLSTFAI

-113 IMMAGSTFAIGLV
+113 ILMAGSTFAIGLI
-126 PSYGS
+126 PSYES

-141 VFRLIQGFSTGGEY
+141 LLRLLQGFSTGGEY

-183 AGYAAAAGIVTLI
+183 AGYVAAAGIVTII
-196 QAVASEETVVDWAW
+196 QTVVSAEDLLQWGW

-238 QLEKAE
+238 MMEQAE
-244 ERSRT
+244 ERSL
-249 AESAGTKLHRTLI
+249 ADESTGKKLRETLVD
-262 QNWRPLILCILLVAT
+262 NWRPLVLCIVLVAT

-285 LSYMPTYLNDT
+285 LSYMPTYLTNT
-296 LGYDESHGLILMI
+296 LGYDESHGLVLMI
-309 VVMLVMMGGITFVGR
+309 IVMIVMMMGISYVGKF
-324 LSDGVGRKP
+324 SDRVGRKP
-333 LLLIGFAGFFLLSMP
+333 LLLSGFIGFFVLSLP

-353 GVGSYITV
+353 GVGNYVTV

-386 FATGIRYGGLAIGY
+386 FPTGIRYGGLAIGY
-400 NIAVSVFG
+400 NLAVSIFG

-421 TDSKLVAPAYM
+421 TGSNLVAPMYM
-432 MVASVVGGIAVL
+432 MIAAVIGGIAVL
-444 LINETARRPLEGSP
+444 MIPETARKPLDGSP
-458 PAVETEGEARRIIL
+458 PSVATDEEARRIIRKVRRKRMKADNL
-472 EHRESPGTPAR
+472 EV
-483 NSADTATGHDDASD
+483 
-497 DTTRTS
+497 